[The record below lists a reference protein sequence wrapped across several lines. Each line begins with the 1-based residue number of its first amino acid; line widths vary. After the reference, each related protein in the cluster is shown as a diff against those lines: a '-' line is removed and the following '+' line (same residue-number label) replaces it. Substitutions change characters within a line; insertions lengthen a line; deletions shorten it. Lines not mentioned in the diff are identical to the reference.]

1 MRTVKEL
8 IEELNKFDGDLECY
22 AYEGE
27 FQGIVICNGK
37 HGREHNEGRIHC
49 GEGDGKEKESKLI

>member
-27 FQGIVICNGK
+27 IVGVVIQHKDDCCEQGW
-37 HGREHNEGRIHC
+37 IHC
-49 GEGDGKEKESKLI
+49 GYDDGKEKESKLI